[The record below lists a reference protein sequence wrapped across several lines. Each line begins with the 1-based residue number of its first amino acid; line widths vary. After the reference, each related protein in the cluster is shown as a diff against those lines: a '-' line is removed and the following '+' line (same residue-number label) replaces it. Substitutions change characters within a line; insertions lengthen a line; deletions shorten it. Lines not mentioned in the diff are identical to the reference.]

1 VERPSPGQVAALIAV
16 LLLVA
21 VIGVRTLRDDAR
33 PGGPRAPR
41 AAPAANAPV
50 RLEGGEEG
58 GGSVVV
64 HVAGAVRRP
73 GVYRLRAG
81 ARVDDAVR
89 RAGGASHGA
98 DLTAVNLAAKAEDG
112 RQVVV
117 PVRAVAPAAGG
128 ASVPGPGAGAGGA
141 PGAPLNLN
149 QATAEQL
156 DTLDGIGPGL
166 AAKILAF
173 REEHGGFGSVD
184 ELDQVPG
191 IGATRLEA
199 LRELVTV

>member
-1 VERPSPGQVAALIAV
+1 VERPSPGQIAAVAAV

-21 VIGVRTLRDDAR
+21 VVGVRALRDDGRPGAAR
-33 PGGPRAPR
+33 P
-41 AAPAANAPV
+41 APAAAAPV
-50 RLEGGEEG
+50 RLEERDEG
-58 GGSVVV
+58 GGEVVV

-89 RAGGASHGA
+89 RAGGALRGA
-98 DLTAVNLAAKAEDG
+98 DLTAVNLAARAEDG

-117 PVRAVAPAAGG
+117 PLRAPAATGAAAGG
-128 ASVPGPGAGAGGA
+128 AATGGPAAGPAV
-141 PGAPLNLN
+141 PLNLN

-156 DTLDGIGPGL
+156 DALDGIGPGL

-173 REEHGGFGSVD
+173 REQHGGFAAVD

-191 IGATRLEA
+191 IGAGRLQA
-199 LRELVTV
+199 LRDLVTV

>member
-1 VERPSPGQVAALIAV
+1 VERPAPGQVAAVVAV

-21 VIGVRTLRDDAR
+21 VVGVRALRDDGR
-33 PGGPRAPR
+33 PGAARAV
-41 AAPAANAPV
+41 PAAAAPV
-50 RLEGGEEG
+50 RVQDGPGEG
-58 GGSVVV
+58 GGEVVV

-89 RAGGASHGA
+89 RAGGALRGA
-98 DLTAVNLAAKAEDG
+98 DLTAVNLAARAEDG

-117 PVRAVAPAAGG
+117 PRKTPAATGAAAGG
-128 ASVPGPGAGAGGA
+128 APAGGGPA
-141 PGAPLNLN
+141 AGPAAPLNLN

-156 DTLDGIGPGL
+156 DALEGIGPGL
-166 AAKILAF
+166 AAKIMAF
-173 REEHGGFGSVD
+173 REEHGGFAAVD
-184 ELDQVPG
+184 ELDRVPG
-191 IGATRLEA
+191 IGAARLEA